1 MIVWCLAVFSGIGLL
16 STRFPALLGNGKGA
30 LQLGLDGDVGLD
42 LAITLLGLK
51 IIATT
56 ASLRAG
62 AAGGLMTPSLS
73 IGALLAIVL
82 GAGWNLFGP
91 PVPTSAFAMVGAAA
105 FLSASMR
112 MPLTAMVLV
121 FELTGADQDFLVPV
135 LLAVSGAL
143 AASWLCEKTCSS
155 AT

>member
-1 MIVWCLAVFSGIGLL
+1 
-16 STRFPALLGNGKGA
+16 
-30 LQLGLDGDVGLD
+30 
-42 LAITLLGLK
+42 
-51 IIATT
+51 
-56 ASLRAG
+56 
-62 AAGGLMTPSLS
+62 
-73 IGALLAIVL
+73 
-82 GAGWNLFGP
+82 
-91 PVPTSAFAMVGAAA
+91 
-105 FLSASMR
+105 